1 MEEKET
7 IKRIFDMIQEE
18 LSDDIV
24 RNEEYKK
31 LNSKFS
37 EIKNDLRTIIGF
49 ENYKKVEELLSIYLL
64 MSNLESEMSFTK
76 GFSMANKLR
85 DESLIKK

>member
-37 EIKNDLRTIIGF
+37 EIENDLRTIIGF
-49 ENYKKVEELLSIYLL
+49 ENYKKVEELLNIYLL

-85 DESLIKK
+85 DESLIKN

>member
-37 EIKNDLRTIIGF
+37 EIENDLRTIIGF

-64 MSNLESEMSFTK
+64 MSNLESELSFTK
-76 GFSMANKLR
+76 GFSMANRLR

>member
-24 RNEEYKK
+24 RSEEYKK

-37 EIKNDLRTIIGF
+37 EIEKDLRIIIGF

-64 MSNLESEMSFTK
+64 ISNLESELSFTK